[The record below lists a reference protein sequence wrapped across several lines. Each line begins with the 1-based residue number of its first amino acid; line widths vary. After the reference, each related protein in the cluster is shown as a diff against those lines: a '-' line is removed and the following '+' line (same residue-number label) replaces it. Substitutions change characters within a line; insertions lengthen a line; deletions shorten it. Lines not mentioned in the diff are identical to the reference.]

1 MLIYFYRLFLL
12 TFSQIHKF
20 MQAGSDVDAMC
31 SLFYSIDEAYNFA
44 LISSVLLYPLKL
56 AHTQV

>member
-12 TFSQIHKF
+12 TFSQI
-20 MQAGSDVDAMC
+20 QAGSDVDAIC

-44 LISSVLLYPLKL
+44 LISSVLLYP
-56 AHTQV
+56 QY